1 MRRPNEHS
9 SLWENP
15 SKCEHQQCFTGLND
29 EKGGLLIANIGLYEY
44 EILPQEKNAIAVTI
58 LRSVGEMGDWGV
70 FPTELSQQLRH
81 MTAEYELTFFSGDL
95 VESGSYRGAYQ
106 FQVPVIAGQTGV
118 HAGTLPAEKSWLD
131 WNGEGVMF
139 SNLKAKGQGTDWM
152 ARFVNLSGK
161 DTMIRVRPDAAFEEI
176 YRSNVIEEEG
186 EAVSAAA
193 DGWYEIPIGKYGI
206 VTIGMR

>member
-1 MRRPNEHS
+1 
-9 SLWENP
+9 
-15 SKCEHQQCFTGLND
+15 
-29 EKGGLLIANIGLYEY
+29 
-44 EILPQEKNAIAVTI
+44 
-58 LRSVGEMGDWGV
+58 
-70 FPTELSQQLRH
+70 
-81 MTAEYELTFFSGDL
+81 
-95 VESGSYRGAYQ
+95 
-106 FQVPVIAGQTGV
+106 
-118 HAGTLPAEKSWLD
+118 
-131 WNGEGVMF
+131 MF